1 VRRAQRKQIMREML
15 RVRWIKFISSSWE
28 MKRKNRVQ
36 KSNSL
41 KKHINNKKKL
51 VRYIEEPEEDD
62 EPNTAVTESKKQTI
76 TTKKG
81 HDDIIISEIL
91 RVCGYGTVE
100 DLCRCFVV
108 FVGV

>member
-1 VRRAQRKQIMREML
+1 MGDEA
-15 RVRWIKFISSSWE
+15 
-28 MKRKNRVQ
+28 KNRFRSRTHSRGIKKTLQQQQ
-36 KSNSL
+36 KKVS
-41 KKHINNKKKL
+41 
-51 VRYIEEPEEDD
+51 YIEEPEDD

>member
-1 VRRAQRKQIMREML
+1 MGDEAKKTGSRSPTHSRG
-15 RVRWIKFISSSWE
+15 IKE
-28 MKRKNRVQ
+28 TLQQQKKRQFVN
-36 KSNSL
+36 
-41 KKHINNKKKL
+41 
-51 VRYIEEPEEDD
+51 IEEPEDD
-62 EPNTAVTESKKQTI
+62 EPNTAITESKKQTI
-76 TTKKG
+76 TTKKD